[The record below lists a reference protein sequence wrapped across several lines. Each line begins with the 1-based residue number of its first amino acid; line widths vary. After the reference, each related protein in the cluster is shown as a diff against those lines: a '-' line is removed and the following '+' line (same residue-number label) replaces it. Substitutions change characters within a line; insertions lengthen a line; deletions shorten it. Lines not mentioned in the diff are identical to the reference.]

1 MLKRVVILV
10 EKRKNMKYKSLL
22 ITIFYLII
30 GCLLII
36 SAHLI
41 NLNNQYNNIKSRLIA
56 LEEVVEKQD
65 FNQLSDFSLLEAT
78 GQSIQILDTDSKQI
92 FPATNQIIDTEDIRN
107 LKKGSYITRKV
118 TNQTITYSTKIIKDN
133 QTIGYLRLIEEKKNI
148 SGIQA
153 AIIITLLLL
162 YLVYWINEFL
172 TKRKNQLDIQAVIE
186 ADRKNLLQLEEQ
198 NTNPSLQNE
207 QRVTSFIEL
216 SDTLLLPS
224 FIYNQKGKIIHAN
237 QKIFEIFPQFFS
249 AIDYFSPEAEFLNLL
264 VNQLI
269 KPEHIHR
276 QMTFDKVNR
285 FFKITIFPIDTEHF
299 FVILEDQTDIIELI
313 EKQNEFSAN
322 IAHELKTPTASIIG
336 FSENLLEGIEDPND
350 IKHFAGIIN
359 HEAERLNQL
368 ISDIISLSKSH
379 QHINNSEIQLPELVN
394 SILSDYKKIIDEKQ
408 ITVTVSNEHFI
419 IRSKER
425 LLQLIFKNLIENAI
439 YYTENHGEVDINLSV
454 NHNMLIFQIQDSG
467 IGISELNQRKV
478 FDRFFRV
485 DNTKSKNNKGT
496 GLGLS
501 IVKSY
506 VTELGGSI
514 QVQSELGKGTQFEVL
529 IPTR

>member
-1 MLKRVVILV
+1 MIILS
-10 EKRKNMKYKSLL
+10 EERTNMKYKSLL

-30 GCLLII
+30 GGLLIF
-36 SAHLI
+36 STQLI
-41 NLNNQYNNIKSRLIA
+41 NLNNQYNNIENRLIA

-65 FNQLSDFSLLEAT
+65 FNQLADFSLLEAN
-78 GQSIQILDTDSKQI
+78 GQIVQILDENLKQV
-92 FPATNQIIDTEDIRN
+92 FPNTQKIIDTEDIRN
-107 LKKGSYITRKV
+107 LKKGSYITRKIS
-118 TNQTITYSTKIIKDN
+118 NQKITYSTKIIKNN
-133 QTIGYLRLIEEKKNI
+133 QTIGYLRLSEKKNSI
-148 SGIQA
+148 PGIQT
-153 AIIITLLLL
+153 AIIIALLLL
-162 YLVYWINEFL
+162 YLIYWINEFL
-172 TKRKNQLDIQAVIE
+172 TRRKNQLNIQAIVE
-186 ADRKNLLQLEEQ
+186 SDRQNLLQMEAKNVE
-198 NTNPSLQNE
+198 PALQNE
-207 QRVTSFIEL
+207 QRITSFIEL

-237 QKIFEIFPQFFS
+237 QKILETFPQFFP

-299 FVILEDQTDIIELI
+299 FVILEDQTGIIELI

-322 IAHELKTPTASIIG
+322 MAHELKTPTASIIG
-336 FSENLLEGIEDPND
+336 FSENLLEGIEDPDD
-350 IKHFAGIIN
+350 IKHFAAIIN

-368 ISDIISLSKSH
+368 ISDIISLSKNH

-394 SILSDYKKIIDEKQ
+394 SILSDYKKIIDEKK
-408 ITVTVSNEHFI
+408 IKVNVSKTHFI

-425 LLQLIFKNLIENAI
+425 LLQLIFKNLIENAL
-439 YYTENHGEVDINLSV
+439 YYTENHGEIDIALSI
-454 NHNMLIFQIQDSG
+454 NQNMLIFQIQDSG
-467 IGISELNQRKV
+467 IGISELNQRKI

-514 QVQSELGKGTQFEVL
+514 QVHSELGKGTRFEVL
-529 IPTR
+529 IPTH

>member
-1 MLKRVVILV
+1 
-10 EKRKNMKYKSLL
+10 MKYKSLL

-30 GCLLII
+30 GSLLIFSI
-36 SAHLI
+36 RII
-41 NLNNQYNNIKSRLIA
+41 NLNNQSNNIEKRLIA

-65 FNQLSDFSLLEAT
+65 FSQLDNFSLLEAN
-78 GQSIQILDTDSKQI
+78 GQTIQILNKDLKQI
-92 FPATNQIIDTEDIRN
+92 FPATNQTINTEDIRN
-107 LKKGSYITRKV
+107 LKKGSYITRKI
-118 TNQTITYSTKIIKDN
+118 TNQDITYSTKIIKNN
-133 QTIGYLRLIEEKKNI
+133 QTIGYLRLSELKNNI
-148 SGIQA
+148 SGIQT

-162 YLVYWINEFL
+162 YLIYWINELL
-172 TKRKNQLDIQAVIE
+172 TRRRNRLNIQAIVE
-186 ADRKNLLQLEEQ
+186 SDRKKGLMLDKQDTEPLLQ
-198 NTNPSLQNE
+198 TE
-207 QRVTSFIEL
+207 QRITSFIEL

-224 FIYNQKGKIIHAN
+224 FIYNQKGKIVHAN
-237 QKIFEIFPQFFS
+237 KKVLETFPQFFP
-249 AIDYFSPEAEFLNLL
+249 AIDYFSAEAEFLNLL

-276 QMTFDKVNR
+276 QMNFDKVNR
-285 FFKITIFPIDTEHF
+285 FFKITIFPIDAANF
-299 FVILEDQTDIIELI
+299 FVLLEDQTDIIELI

-336 FSENLLEGIEDPND
+336 FSENLLEGIEDPDD
-350 IKHFAGIIN
+350 IKHFAAIIN

-394 SILSDYKKIIDEKQ
+394 SILSDYKKTIEKKQ
-408 ITVTVSNEHFI
+408 ITVNISKEHFI

-425 LLQLIFKNLIENAI
+425 LLQLIFKNLIENAL
-439 YYTENHGEVDINLSV
+439 YYTENNGQVNIQLSMKQ
-454 NHNMLIFQIQDSG
+454 NMLTFQICDSG
-467 IGISELNQRKV
+467 IGISELNQRKI

-514 QVQSELGKGTQFEVL
+514 QVQSELGEGTSFEVL
-529 IPTR
+529 IPVR